1 MTLIRPPPGI
11 PLTYITYGGFPI
23 NKRFFKKRHFLK
35 RHWCRMVHMNK
46 KLEKNLNLKKIHDDV
61 FTVTILDRFT
71 YITGR
76 LIANEQMIWL
86 TWKLAGTLII
96 TLSMIWR
103 SSFQKNL
110 AVSKFSQNFELK
122 TLKNLYQ

>member
-1 MTLIRPPPGI
+1 
-11 PLTYITYGGFPI
+11 
-23 NKRFFKKRHFLK
+23 
-35 RHWCRMVHMNK
+35 MVHMNK

>member
-1 MTLIRPPPGI
+1 
-11 PLTYITYGGFPI
+11 
-23 NKRFFKKRHFLK
+23 
-35 RHWCRMVHMNK
+35 MVHMNK

-61 FTVTILDRFT
+61 FPVTILDRFT